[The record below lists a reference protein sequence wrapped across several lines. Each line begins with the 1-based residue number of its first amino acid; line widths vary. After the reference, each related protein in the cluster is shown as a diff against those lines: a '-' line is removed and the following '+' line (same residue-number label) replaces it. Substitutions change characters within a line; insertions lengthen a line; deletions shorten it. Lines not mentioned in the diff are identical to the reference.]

1 VDKEQFSNAFDE
13 LGEGLGRYQAI
24 DLKNGMKTVS
34 TKIWGSET
42 DHSRRRLE
50 AVPPGFP
57 VSFAGNPS
65 SM

>member
-34 TKIWGSET
+34 TKI
-42 DHSRRRLE
+42 
-50 AVPPGFP
+50 
-57 VSFAGNPS
+57 
-65 SM
+65 